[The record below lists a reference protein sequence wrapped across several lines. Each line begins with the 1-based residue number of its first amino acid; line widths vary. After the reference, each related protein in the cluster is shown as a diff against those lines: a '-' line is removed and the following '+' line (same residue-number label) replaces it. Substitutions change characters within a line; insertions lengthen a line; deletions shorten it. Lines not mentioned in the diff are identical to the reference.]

1 MNFNSVCIE
10 SLKNMGVQLTYFS
23 SSNLHIWII
32 HAALVFTGKYTYNTT
47 TTIQQRQKYFS
58 HTRTDRQ
65 THIHGQWHANNK
77 HIQFCQEEA
86 IKCSMPVKRAKAKE
100 HTKRNGQLK
109 SAEFYFFDCAS
120 KAAWIQQCS
129 MYLPILWNAKKNGDD
144 IAAKE
149 WTEPHSRYL
158 VISTEN
164 RHISHHTRIAK
175 YTVCHNLSRTLDWT
189 KCDSNGPDLCTKD
202 YVRTA
207 AQKRQI
213 MQSKLAD

>member
-58 HTRTDRQ
+58 HTRTNRQ

-129 MYLPILWNAKKNGDD
+129 MYLPILWNAKKTAMILQRKN
-144 IAAKE
+144 E
-149 WTEPHSRYL
+149 QSRIH
-158 VISTEN
+158 VIWLYRQRTATSHIIHALLNIRSAITSLEHWIERN
-164 RHISHHTRIAK
+164 VIQMDRISVQKIMFALRHKRDKS
-175 YTVCHNLSRTLDWT
+175 CNLS
-189 KCDSNGPDLCTKD
+189 
-202 YVRTA
+202 
-207 AQKRQI
+207 
-213 MQSKLAD
+213 